1 MDAAIG
7 IGLACLIERRN
18 NKQYYQHIEHIE
30 TNYIRSILE
39 FLFISIHPVYKT
51 RTYLL
56 AKLPS
61 AKFEPLLNL
70 WREQDYVMNV
80 HKKIYQNTF
89 RQVSDKKRITTVSY
103 QGNNLMHVK
112 EFYPLSDIYFNVK
125 FHTLCKEDK
134 DYLFL

>member
-7 IGLACLIERRN
+7 IGLACLIERRK

-70 WREQDYVMNV
+70 
-80 HKKIYQNTF
+80 
-89 RQVSDKKRITTVSY
+89 
-103 QGNNLMHVK
+103 
-112 EFYPLSDIYFNVK
+112 
-125 FHTLCKEDK
+125 
-134 DYLFL
+134 